1 MAVGWPGGG
10 FKVATVSN
18 LNPICIELEFGLSM
32 KTTGETFISELFLFI
47 RSDVYASVNFQKL
60 SVQSTDAAKNL

>member
-10 FKVATVSN
+10 FNVATVSN

-32 KTTGETFISELFLFI
+32 KTTGETFISKLFLFI
-47 RSDVYASVNFQKL
+47 RSDVYALKTNAKL
-60 SVQSTDAAKNL
+60 TEYRCR

>member
-1 MAVGWPGGG
+1 MS
-10 FKVATVSN
+10 TVSN

-32 KTTGETFISELFLFI
+32 KMTGETFISELFLFI

-60 SVQSTDAAKNL
+60 MRSVQSTDAAKNL